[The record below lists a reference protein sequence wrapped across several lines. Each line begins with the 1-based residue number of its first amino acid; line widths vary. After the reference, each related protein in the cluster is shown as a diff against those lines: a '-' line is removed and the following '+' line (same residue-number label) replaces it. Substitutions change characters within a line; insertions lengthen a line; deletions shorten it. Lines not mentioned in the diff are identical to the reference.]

1 MDHELAPEV
10 SELRRTVRA
19 FLERKSPE
27 SAVRGVVDAGLGH
40 DAEVWDQL
48 ARQLGLHGLLVPE
61 SLGGQGTSFVEMGVV
76 LEEMGRSLLP
86 GPFFSSAVLA
96 ASALTVSG
104 DDELAA
110 ELLPAIAAGTAIVT
124 VAFSEGLTGRPGES
138 TAAACRTEGKWLLN
152 GQVEVVLDGRS
163 ADVLL
168 VVAQVGAE
176 LGLFAVPAG
185 SAGLERTALAVLD
198 LTREM
203 ARVGFTDVEA
213 RRIGGDFTS
222 GQRQV
227 LALGAAG
234 IAAELAGATQK
245 VLEMAVGYAKV
256 REQFGQ
262 LIGSFQAV
270 KHLCADI
277 FVTAESAT
285 AVARH
290 AARVAVEDPDGLAEA
305 AGLAKAYSSEACT
318 LAAERNIQVHGGI
331 GFTWEHPAHL
341 YLRRIKSGELL
352 FGDSAY
358 HREKLAA
365 LLGLTAGPAAGPTAE
380 PAAPSALRAAPA
392 EPVRA

>member
-96 ASALTVSG
+96 ASALTASG

-124 VAFSEGLTGRPGES
+124 VAFSEGLTGRSGES
-138 TAAACRTEGKWLLN
+138 TAVACRTEGKWLLN

-168 VVAQVGAE
+168 VVAPVDAE

-234 IAAELAGATQK
+234 VAAELAGATQK
-245 VLEMAVGYAKV
+245 VLEMAVDYAKV
-256 REQFGQ
+256 REQFGK

-358 HREKLAA
+358 HREKLAV
-365 LLGLTAGPAAGPTAE
+365 LLGLTAGPAASPAAGPTAD
-380 PAAPSALRAAPA
+380 PAARPAPA
-392 EPVRA
+392 EPVTV

>member
-19 FLERKSPE
+19 FLERKAPE
-27 SAVRGVVDAGLGH
+27 SAVRRVVDEGLGR

-61 SLGGQGTSFVEMGVV
+61 ELGGQGTSFVEMGVV

-86 GPFFSSAVLA
+86 GPFFSNAVLA
-96 ASALTVSG
+96 VGALTASG
-104 DDELAA
+104 ADGLAA
-110 ELLPAIAAGTAIVT
+110 ELLTAIAEGTTIAT

-138 TAAACRTEGKWLLN
+138 TATARLAEGTWRLN
-152 GQVEVVLDGRS
+152 GQVEAVLDGRA

-168 VVAQVGAE
+168 VVAPAGGE
-176 LGLFAVPAG
+176 LGLFAVTAD
-185 SAGLERTALAVLD
+185 SSGLERTPLAGLD
-198 LTREM
+198 LTREF
-203 ARVGFTDVEA
+203 ARVRLTDVEA

-222 GQRQV
+222 GQRHV
-227 LALGAAG
+227 LALGTVG

-245 VLEMAVGYAKV
+245 ILEMAVDYAKL
-256 REQFGQ
+256 REQFGKP
-262 LIGSFQAV
+262 IGSFQAV

-277 FVTAESAT
+277 FVTAESAL
-285 AVARH
+285 AVARY
-290 AARVAVEDPDGLAEA
+290 AARVAAEDPEGLVEA
-305 AGLAKAYSSEACT
+305 AALAKAYSSEACT

-352 FGDSAY
+352 FGDSAH
-358 HREKLAA
+358 HREELAG
-365 LLGLTAGPAAGPTAE
+365 LLGLTAGSAVGPVARPAV
-380 PAAPSALRAAPA
+380 RAASA
-392 EPVRA
+392 EPVRV

>member
-19 FLERKSPE
+19 FLERKAPE
-27 SAVRGVVDAGLGH
+27 SAVRRVVDEGLGR

-61 SLGGQGTSFVEMGVV
+61 ELGGQGTSFVEMGVV

-86 GPFFSSAVLA
+86 GPFFSNAVLA
-96 ASALTVSG
+96 VGALTASG
-104 DDELAA
+104 ADGLAA
-110 ELLPAIAAGTAIVT
+110 ELLTAIAEGTTIAT

-138 TAAACRTEGKWLLN
+138 TATARLAEGTWRLN
-152 GQVEVVLDGRS
+152 GQVEAVLDGRA

-168 VVAQVGAE
+168 VVAPAGGE
-176 LGLFAVPAG
+176 LGLFAVPAD
-185 SAGLERTALAVLD
+185 SSGLERTPLAGLD
-198 LTREM
+198 LTREF
-203 ARVGFTDVEA
+203 ARVRLTDVEA

-222 GQRQV
+222 GQRHV
-227 LALGAAG
+227 LALGTVG

-245 VLEMAVGYAKV
+245 ILEMAVDYAKL
-256 REQFGQ
+256 REQFGKP
-262 LIGSFQAV
+262 IGSFQAV

-277 FVTAESAT
+277 FVTAESAL
-285 AVARH
+285 AVARY
-290 AARVAVEDPDGLAEA
+290 AARVAAEDPEGLVEA
-305 AGLAKAYSSEACT
+305 AALAKAYSSEACT

-352 FGDSAY
+352 FGDSAH
-358 HREKLAA
+358 HREELAG
-365 LLGLTAGPAAGPTAE
+365 LLGLTAGSAVGPVARPAV
-380 PAAPSALRAAPA
+380 RAASA
-392 EPVRA
+392 EPVRV